1 VRKAG
6 GVFYTPSYIVDYIV
20 HQTVGEL
27 LKEKTPKK
35 VSNLTILDPA
45 CGSGSFLIGAYQLLL
60 DWHRDWYI
68 ANLVPVLKDKGVTSP
83 EVRALL
89 PAAAATTTGTAA
101 GKRRRK
107 KRKNEPAVLP
117 VYRADSGTVSRVR
130 SDWKLTT
137 AERKRIL
144 LNNIYG
150 VDIDRQA
157 VEVTKLSLLLKVL
170 EEESEETVSK
180 QLKLFAERALPS
192 LNENIKCGN
201 SLIGTDIY
209 ADVQVTLDQTEAM
222 RINAFDWEREFAGV
236 MKAGGFDA
244 VIGNPPYGAD
254 ITTNGINYIKSNYIT
269 SGWRGESYLLF
280 IEKGMKLLRKNA
292 LFGFIVPDTYLNL
305 EFTKSLREY
314 LIQNSLIQQIVSL
327 PSNVFSN
334 ASVDTT
340 LFFAKK
346 SDRVE
351 KFHESIVRIKIF
363 DKKTKINNIE
373 NPEREFFI
381 STEYWYKNGTFLIQS
396 DSREIKVLSKIE
408 TDKEKFSNY
417 VEVFYGIKVYQV
429 GKGNPPQTKKIR
441 DEKPFTT
448 EIRRDETFL
457 PFFDGKHIGRYQLLW
472 NQNNWLKYGKWLAE
486 PRKPKKF
493 EGEKILIRKIVG
505 KTLISTYI
513 PDTSYCNTLLY
524 VMKIKKD
531 TKYSYKFLL
540 GILNSEFIGW
550 LFRKKFQISDSD
562 TFPQIMIGNILEF
575 PVPKFD
581 VARHDK
587 VVALVTQMLEL
598 NKKLPE
604 AKTDQENTSIRRQI
618 EASDAAIDALVY
630 ELYGLTEEEIGI
642 VEESVE
648 K

>member
-1 VRKAG
+1 
-6 GVFYTPSYIVDYIV
+6 
-20 HQTVGEL
+20 
-27 LKEKTPKK
+27 
-35 VSNLTILDPA
+35 
-45 CGSGSFLIGAYQLLL
+45 
-60 DWHRDWYI
+60 
-68 ANLVPVLKDKGVTSP
+68 
-83 EVRALL
+83 
-89 PAAAATTTGTAA
+89 
-101 GKRRRK
+101 
-107 KRKNEPAVLP
+107 
-117 VYRADSGTVSRVR
+117 
-130 SDWKLTT
+130 
-137 AERKRIL
+137 
-144 LNNIYG
+144 
-150 VDIDRQA
+150 
-157 VEVTKLSLLLKVL
+157 
-170 EEESEETVSK
+170 
-180 QLKLFAERALPS
+180 
-192 LNENIKCGN
+192 
-201 SLIGTDIY
+201 
-209 ADVQVTLDQTEAM
+209 
-222 RINAFDWEREFAGV
+222 
-236 MKAGGFDA
+236 
-244 VIGNPPYGAD
+244 
-254 ITTNGINYIKSNYIT
+254 
-269 SGWRGESYLLF
+269 
-280 IEKGMKLLRKNA
+280 LLRKNA